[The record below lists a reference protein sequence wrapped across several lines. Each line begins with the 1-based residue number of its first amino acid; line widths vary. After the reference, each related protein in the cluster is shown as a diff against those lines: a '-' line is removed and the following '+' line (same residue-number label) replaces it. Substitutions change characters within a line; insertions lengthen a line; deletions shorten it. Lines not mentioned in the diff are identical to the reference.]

1 MTLASVDRS
10 LKSTEQYSETK
21 PRIYIRVQP
30 MLKIALQI
38 RGKRILFLM
47 VLGQLINCLEK
58 V

>member
-21 PRIYIRVQP
+21 ARIYIRVQP

-38 RGKRILFLM
+38 SGKRILFLM